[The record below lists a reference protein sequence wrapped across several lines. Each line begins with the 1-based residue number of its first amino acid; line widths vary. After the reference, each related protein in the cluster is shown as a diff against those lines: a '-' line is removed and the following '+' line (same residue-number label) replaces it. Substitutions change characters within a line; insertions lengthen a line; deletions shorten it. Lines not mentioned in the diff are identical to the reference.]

1 LCAAFWRSREHWKAN
16 ARQLREEVKQLKE
29 ERKQFQHQLRL
40 LSTQLAR
47 LKQPDERWEAA
58 PSAARWPPLPGHQ
71 FSPEMISLCCQL
83 CLLIGFRAVPKVL
96 RCVSQAFGLPLKIP
110 TRDAVRNWNCRNGVA
125 ILQEAAA
132 ADDWIWMID
141 HSVQLGKMYVL
152 VVLGIRR
159 PDVPAGRALGRDDMT
174 PLAVLPTTSRTKEEV
189 GRQLQELA
197 ARIGLP
203 LCVLCDGASE
213 LHEGVK
219 SLETLGFQGECLD
232 DVKHKIAGVLKR
244 TLGRNPQFLAFEAQL
259 GPTTAALQQT
269 ELDHLLP
276 PRKKQKCRFMN
287 LDRLIDWATMV
298 QRQLAAPSAPA
309 RLRDKLGWVNDFA
322 PDLQQWRVLRAM
334 IGRTLHQTNTE
345 GLFLGA
351 TEQLRQS
358 LAPLLAETVCH
369 HPDLVTTIHQ
379 ELIALS
385 ENNER
390 RLARLGDP
398 TLRAPCSTEVLES
411 AFGAFKALQAHH
423 SRGTFTSLLATF
435 ATLFDTCTPQ
445 KIAARFPAVSNRDLT
460 TWLQNAHLTNSTQS
474 RRIKAYQPIAA

>member
-1 LCAAFWRSREHWKAN
+1 
-16 ARQLREEVKQLKE
+16 LREQVEQLKH
-29 ERKQFQHQLRL
+29 ERQPLQHQLRQ

-47 LKQPDERWEAA
+47 CKHQTEQLQKQWEAA
-58 PSAARWPPLPGHQ
+58 APTARWQPLPGHQ
-71 FSPEMISLCCQL
+71 FSPEMIALCCQL

-96 RCVSQAFGLPLKIP
+96 QCISQAFGVPLRIP

-125 ILQEAAA
+125 ILQEVAP

-152 VVLGIRR
+152 VVLGIRCR
-159 PDVPAGRALGRDDMT
+159 DVPAGRALQREDMT
-174 PLAVLPTTSRTKEEV
+174 PMAVLPTALRTKEEV
-189 GRQLQELA
+189 ARQLQELA
-197 ARIGLP
+197 ARLGLP
-203 LCVLCDGASE
+203 LCVVCDGASE

-219 SLETLGFQGECLD
+219 SLERLGFQGVCLD

-244 TLGRNPQFLAFEAQL
+244 TLGRDPQFLAFEAKL
-259 GPTTAALQQT
+259 GPTSAALQQT

-287 LDRLIDWATMV
+287 FDRLIDWAMMV
-298 QRQLAAPSAPA
+298 ERQLAAASASE

-334 IGRTLHQTNTE
+334 IGETLNQANTQ
-345 GLFLGA
+345 GLSLGA

-358 LAPLLAETVCH
+358 LDPLLAGNMGH
-369 HPDLVTTIHQ
+369 DRVTTLHQ
-379 ELIALS
+379 ELIAILQT
-385 ENNER
+385 NEH

-398 TLRAPCSTEVLES
+398 TLRVPCSTEVLES

-423 SRGTFTSLLATF
+423 SRGTFTSLLASF
-435 ATLFDTCTPQ
+435 ATLLDTCTPQ
-445 KIAARFPAVSNRDLT
+445 KIAARFSAVSNRELT
-460 TWLQNAHLTNSTQS
+460 TWLQDSGLTNSTQS
-474 RRIKAYQPIAA
+474 RRTKVYQPTAA